1 MAAGCF
7 EVDTGNLRKD
17 INALQQYLQII
28 EQAHA
33 ELRDKMIEVSGMW
46 EGPAKEAFHLK
57 FKNDC
62 AELIEVCKQMREVLE
77 SMDAAATEYDS
88 CDSRIKGIIDAIQV

>member
-7 EVDTGNLRKD
+7 EVDTDNLRKD
-17 INALQQYLQII
+17 VNTLRQCLQII
-28 EQAHA
+28 EQAYA
-33 ELRDKMIEVSGMW
+33 ELRDKMTEVSGMW
-46 EGPAKEAFHLK
+46 DGSAKEAFHLG

-77 SMDAAATEYDS
+77 SMNTAATEYDS
-88 CDSRIKGIIDAIQV
+88 CDSRIKSIIDAIQI

>member
-1 MAAGCF
+1 MATGCF
-7 EVDTGNLRKD
+7 EVDTDNLKKD
-17 INALQQYLQII
+17 INTLRQYLQII

-33 ELRDKMIEVSGMW
+33 ELRDKMTEVSGMW
-46 EGPAKEAFHLK
+46 EGPAKDAFHLE

-62 AELIEVCKQMREVLE
+62 AELIEICTQMREVLE

-88 CDSRIKGIIDAIQV
+88 CDSRIKSIIDAIQV

>member
-17 INALQQYLQII
+17 INALRQYLQTI
-28 EQAHA
+28 EHAHA
-33 ELRDKMIEVSGMW
+33 ELRDKITEVSGMW
-46 EGPAKEAFHLK
+46 EGPAKEAFHLE

-77 SMDAAATEYDS
+77 SMDTAATEYDS
-88 CDSRIKGIIDAIQV
+88 CDSRIKSIIDAIQV